1 MQSIISRQGKG
12 SKRESGAA
20 LMCCTKVNSSEHG
33 RKCGVEGASV
43 FQPVRQ
49 LQMMS
54 WLLGDPLLPG
64 CLLPPPCPC
73 LLQHATMQGP
83 WQGVGMAT
91 QCPAVSQCLWGDTG
105 EGSCSSCSS
114 PVSKVADAAWKRKMV
129 PVQVK
134 KPSSGAGI
142 SPAGDVTIPSCTMV
156 WHGVL
161 STCWASRLKMCL
173 YDTAML

>member
-33 RKCGVEGASV
+33 RKCGVEDASV

-73 LLQHATMQGP
+73 RSMPPCRDHGRVWAWPHSAQLCHSVCGVTQGRGAAAPAALQFQRWLMQHEKEK
-83 WQGVGMAT
+83 W
-91 QCPAVSQCLWGDTG
+91 
-105 EGSCSSCSS
+105 
-114 PVSKVADAAWKRKMV
+114 
-129 PVQVK
+129 
-134 KPSSGAGI
+134 
-142 SPAGDVTIPSCTMV
+142 
-156 WHGVL
+156 
-161 STCWASRLKMCL
+161 CL
-173 YDTAML
+173 YRLRNLPQEQGFLLLEM